1 MSTARRKGCRVS
13 LLASLFN
20 HFSYHVFFLLLLLFP
35 RTCLTLRTVGLNL
48 FLANHEGQEV
58 FYQSSPPF
66 SLSKG
71 KQASLSVNPPHTGN
85 VWKTFILK
93 SQMKFSTA
101 GVIVTVY
108 HSSLSLYTSHLLFF
122 QVLSYA
128 FLSYI
133 YLKIIHKHYLRHTT

>member
-1 MSTARRKGCRVS
+1 
-13 LLASLFN
+13 
-20 HFSYHVFFLLLLLFP
+20 
-35 RTCLTLRTVGLNL
+35 
-48 FLANHEGQEV
+48 
-58 FYQSSPPF
+58 
-66 SLSKG
+66 
-71 KQASLSVNPPHTGN
+71 
-85 VWKTFILK
+85 
-93 SQMKFSTA
+93 MKFSTA

>member
-20 HFSYHVFFLLLLLFP
+20 HFSYHVVFFLLLFP

-48 FLANHEGQEV
+48 FLVNHEGQEV

-85 VWKTFILK
+85 VWKMFILK

-133 YLKIIHKHYLRHTT
+133 YLKIIHKRYLRHTT